1 MKHAFLVAGTATGLL
16 AITAFFTACS
26 SSGDAD
32 KGNTNQN
39 GGTAGMP
46 GSGGMSAAA
55 GMSAGGGSG
64 SGMGGTGGSTGG
76 SAGQGGSGG
85 ASMGGSAGAGVQGGS
100 AGMPAGGAGA
110 SAGAGAGPGPVGSC
124 TFTITQTLSDK
135 ISAVAIV
142 EWSVDRPKLDS
153 ASIQFGLDTTYS
165 FTAPVDLAE
174 PNYRTIL
181 VGMKT
186 DHDYHYR
193 VVTKAGSET
202 CMSEDKILH
211 TGLIPN
217 GMGMPT
223 ITTPQPD
230 KVTGGF
236 LVTERWGM
244 NNNGPAFILDADG
257 EIVWWYPGDTDIIR
271 TRLDITGKKIWIRNT
286 AQTNGT
292 GIIKR
297 VTMDGMTE
305 EKWMLPNT
313 THDLAVLPDGHVALI
328 GHVTGDCDEV
338 LDFNPETEELKSLI
352 NAKAV
357 TGQTMCHLNY
367 VSYYDGDKSL
377 LFSDWETSTIAKI
390 TRTGEVIWVANGDM
404 ATLTGPTNWV
414 HQHAVQSL
422 SADEIMV
429 FSNGDAG
436 QRSIVYDMK
445 IDAAAK
451 TITENWTY
459 DGGQTVMFGGD
470 VQRLDNGNY
479 IITYSAAGVIHE
491 LDSSRQL
498 VQSLSWTAG
507 NTLAYSE
514 KLKTLYDAPP
524 PRIY

>member
-1 MKHAFLVAGTATGLL
+1 MKHALFLASTGITLL
-16 AITAFFTACS
+16 GFTALYTGCS
-26 SSGDAD
+26 SSGDD
-32 KGNTNQN
+32 SGSKNQN
-39 GGTAGMP
+39 GGSAGTS
-46 GSGGMSAAA
+46 GSAGMSAAA
-55 GMSAGGGSG
+55 GMSAGGSAGSG
-64 SGMGGTGGSTGG
+64 TGGSGGTSGAGGSTGG
-76 SAGQGGSGG
+76 SAGTGTGG
-85 ASMGGSAGAGVQGGS
+85 ASMGGSAGSGTQGGS

-110 SAGAGAGPGPVGSC
+110 AGGTAPVGSC

-142 EWSVDRPKLDS
+142 EWSVDRPQLDS
-153 ASIQFGLDTTYS
+153 ASIQFGLDTTYQY
-165 FTAPVDLAE
+165 TAPVDLAE
-174 PNYRTIL
+174 PMYRTIL

-186 DHDYHYR
+186 EHDYHYR
-193 VVTKAGSET
+193 VVAKAGSET
-202 CMSEDKILH
+202 CMSEDKVLH
-211 TGLIPN
+211 TGPVPN

-223 ITTPQPD
+223 IETPQPD

-244 NNNGPAFILDADG
+244 NNDGPAFILDADG
-257 EIVWWYPGDTDIIR
+257 DIVWWYPGDVDIIR
-271 TRLDITGKKIWIRNT
+271 TRLDLTGKKMWIRNT

-297 VTMDGMTE
+297 VTLDGMKE
-305 EKWMLPNT
+305 EKWSLPNT

-328 GHVTGDCDEV
+328 GHVQGDCDEI
-338 LDFNPETEELKSLI
+338 LDFNPETEELKSVI
-352 NAKAV
+352 NAKEV
-357 TGQTMCHLNY
+357 TGSTMCHLNY

-377 LFSDWETSTIAKI
+377 LFSDWQSSTIAKI

-422 SADEIMV
+422 SADEILV

-445 IDAAAK
+445 IDLGGK

-479 IITYSAAGVIHE
+479 IITYSAAGVVHE
-491 LDSSRQL
+491 LDSERKL
-498 VQSLSWTAG
+498 VQSLSFTAG

>member
-1 MKHAFLVAGTATGLL
+1 MKHALLVAGTATGLSM
-16 AITAFFTACS
+16 ITALFTACS
-26 SSGDAD
+26 SSSDGD
-32 KGNTNQN
+32 KGSTSQN
-39 GGTAGMP
+39 GSSAGMP
-46 GSGGMSAAA
+46 GGGMSAAA

-64 SGMGGTGGSTGG
+64 TSMGGSGGTGGSTGG
-76 SAGQGGSGG
+76 SPG
-85 ASMGGSAGAGVQGGS
+85 QGGS
-100 AGMPAGGAGA
+100 AGMAAGGAGA
-110 SAGAGAGPGPVGSC
+110 SAGAGAGTGPGPVGSC
-124 TFTITQTLSDK
+124 TFTITQTLSEK

-142 EWSVDRPKLDS
+142 EWSVDRPALDS

-193 VVTKAGSET
+193 VVAKAGSET

-297 VTMDGMTE
+297 VTMDGLKE

-313 THDLAVLPDGHVALI
+313 THDLAVIPDGHVALI

-390 TRTGEVIWVANGDM
+390 TRTGEVVWVANGDM
-404 ATLTGPTNWV
+404 ATLTGTTNWV

-422 SADEIMV
+422 SANEIMV

-451 TITENWTY
+451 TITENWNY

-479 IITYSAAGVIHE
+479 IITYSAAGVIQE
-491 LDSSRQL
+491 LDSSRAL
-498 VQSLSWTAG
+498 VQSMSWTAG